1 MADPKGF
8 EPSTSAFGGQRS
20 IQLSYGSSTLSLQKL
35 RRGRKP
41 SAIHAPP
48 LPPLRSPIMTHT
60 PAPGSDQARA
70 LLQALYARMAPEH
83 LFPLWEVLHA
93 LVTPTPAS
101 PAQPH
106 LWRYDTA
113 RAHLL
118 RAGDLITAEQAERRV
133 LILENPGLPG
143 SSAVTTSLYAGLQL
157 ILPGEVAPCHRH
169 TQCALRFVMEGDGAF
184 TALDGE
190 KAVMRPFDLVLTPN
204 WQWHD
209 HGNASD
215 RPMIWLDGLD
225 IPTVRHFAASFAERL
240 PDGAM
245 AHAETAPAGDTA
257 ARYGRN
263 LRPFA
268 GSSAARRPASLP
280 LFHYPYAEWRESLA
294 AMARAGDP
302 DPHLGLFAIEGGE
315 GAIALHDEA
324 QRGLGVA
331 MAGRDLAG
339 KDELK
344 PCIEA
349 GGDRGAARQAGILE
363 DQNATFGLL
372 GGDEVA
378 RAQQVVARGI
388 VGPAVRLHGGARH
401 GGDQGVQHLPERKQ
415 VLRRHLGIQ
424 GLEQGLGFV
433 GRQAV
438 LHRRNPP
445 GAVIGG

>member
-1 MADPKGF
+1 
-8 EPSTSAFGGQRS
+8 
-20 IQLSYGSSTLSLQKL
+20 
-35 RRGRKP
+35 
-41 SAIHAPP
+41 
-48 LPPLRSPIMTHT
+48 MTDT
-60 PAPGSDQARA
+60 PAPGSNEARV
-70 LLQALYARMAPEH
+70 LLQALYARMAPQH

-101 PAQPH
+101 PTQPH
-106 LWRYDTA
+106 LWRYDEA

-209 HGNASD
+209 HGNASGQ
-215 RPMIWLDGLD
+215 PMIWLDGLD

-268 GSSAARRPASLP
+268 GSTAARRPASLP

-302 DPHLGLFAIEGGE
+302 DPHLGHALEFTNPADGGPVMPTIAAHVRLLPKGFRTRPRRATDATVFVVVEGEGHARIAGQPMALAPRDLFVVPSWSALELEATADLVLFAYSD
-315 GAIALHDEA
+315 AAA
-324 QRGLGVA
+324 QQKLGLW
-331 MAGRDLAG
+331 R
-339 KDELK
+339 E
-344 PCIEA
+344 
-349 GGDRGAARQAGILE
+349 
-363 DQNATFGLL
+363 
-372 GGDEVA
+372 A
-378 RAQQVVARGI
+378 RA
-388 VGPAVRLHGGARH
+388 
-401 GGDQGVQHLPERKQ
+401 
-415 VLRRHLGIQ
+415 
-424 GLEQGLGFV
+424 
-433 GRQAV
+433 
-438 LHRRNPP
+438 
-445 GAVIGG
+445 